1 MAQGSRP
8 DRVGEEIRHEL
19 GQLLTREVQDPGIGF
34 VTLTRVRVSADL
46 QLARV
51 YYTQLGDDDARRD
64 TRRALTRA
72 TPFLRRQ
79 LGRRVRLRRVPVLE
93 FHFDESVEQQER
105 IERILI
111 DLEKEREA
119 AGPPDTEEPD
129 E

>member
-8 DRVGEEIRHEL
+8 DRVGEEIRQAL
-19 GQLLTREVQDPGIGF
+19 GQMLAREVQDPGIGF
-34 VTLTRVRVSADL
+34 VTLTRVRVSPDL
-46 QLARV
+46 QMARV
-51 YYTQLGDDDARRD
+51 FYTQLGDDDQRRD

-72 TPFLRRQ
+72 MPFLRRQ

-93 FHFDESVEQQER
+93 FFFDETVEHQER

-111 DLEKEREA
+111 DLAAERTTSGE
-119 AGPPDTEEPD
+119 GESD